1 MILFDNNAFYVTF
14 GDLKLPRIDSETYPF
29 GLMQLAKGELGIA
42 ESIIKPFLEKIQSNY
57 NNDITPTYYPKDLGL
72 ASFEKTAIQTC
83 FQQLQPISDFMVV
96 FSDTLAVCEDIAARY
111 MGTSIN
117 VLGKQIGVPSRK
129 PKSYDSSKKYTETI
143 NSKLQQ
149 IKNINSDVEKIGNKI
164 DVKALKSDVSAVA
177 TDLSD
182 LPERIYIAYY
192 DNNGNTITPPK
203 WVDDKWF
210 KVQGTDISAP
220 FINLSKNINT
230 GTKQIRNTYNSIINT
245 NKNSLEKA
253 LSQTTSDEE
262 KKITTKLF
270 NDISDSLIKTLDG
283 DGNPENVPGVLKEYV
298 IKQKASQLR
307 QKYYPPFISTAQEIN
322 GEIVLPTIQVQYGNT
337 TYRVEQPLSF
347 KNQIKTDTNNR
358 NQILNNNLDSYS
370 NVPITHFNNDIKDVF
385 IPDNIKDYY
394 LPIIWE
400 EVTEYELI
408 KNDEVIGTERDIT
421 TKKIDVEQ
429 DYYIRVIKVI
439 NKSGNRG
446 VQDKIPFLNN
456 NLEGLVFYKDSR
468 YDSIAYPHFFL
479 IEAIR
484 KDSSDISLF
493 MNANKNNNV
502 VRDSDNWYGLT
513 DRLSVNYLL
522 ISKLIPTISTQMLP
536 IITKT
541 LVNINNPKKLIQ
553 TFTVNGS
560 TPLTKNF
567 KPLSPKFLD
576 KMKKVKTKDK
586 RTNTIDYYDGPQK
599 DVKNPEVILMYDGS
613 ASIEEIGLDISLI
626 KGEVGSEKSQQT
638 QPFIQFLLQIVQI
651 PIKILKA
658 VFEYIFEFVKK
669 MLNPITLIPAIEEFL
684 TFEWLK
690 KIMNPKN
697 VAGMAGYGDISSLK
711 KSLNNIVSQNFS
723 MDDVYNI
730 RMIRSGQAI
739 DYFEVYLYNLVKMN
753 NIVVDTVTEK
763 IPVYKNASDVD
774 PRFTK
779 PLDINSLGLPIDL
792 PEYPSYMLPIIKDNM
807 VLQVNGQL
815 GILEKMINAIINIP
829 SSIFGIELE
838 TAKL

>member
-57 NNDITPTYYPKDLGL
+57 NNDITPTYYPKDSGL

-541 LVNINNPKKLIQ
+541 LVNINNPKKLIP

-576 KMKKVKTKDK
+576 KMKKVKPKDK

-638 QPFIQFLLQIVQI
+638 QPFIHFLLQIVQI

-774 PRFTK
+774 PKFTK